1 MRRFRRFA
9 AACVALA
16 LSVAA
21 APAAARELHWRSVD
35 VHARLEP
42 DGALKVV
49 ETQAMVFTGDWNGGE
64 REFRLRFGQRY
75 ELARFTRIDPATGGE
90 VELTEGDLDDV
101 DEYAWHDS
109 STLRWRSR
117 LPSDP
122 PFDRREIVYRLEGVY
137 TGILEDAGDGRWIL
151 DHDFLFTERDG
162 VIERA
167 RVAFELGPDWELAAP
182 APAVVEIGRLAPGE
196 GLVLHRDLRFTG
208 AGRPERAG
216 IEWPDPG
223 RALVAVAFLLL
234 LALERLIA
242 WLRRDAALGR
252 FAPGPERIDRAWL
265 EQRVLSM
272 PPEVVGAAWD
282 RSVAGPEVAATLAR
296 LIAERKLSSRVERR
310 GWSVFGRDVLHLR
323 LEVAIDEIDS
333 TARPLIQ
340 ALFPLGAEIDT
351 DRLREH
357 YRSSG
362 FQPASKLRVGLEK
375 RVAAL
380 RGFEAGSPKP
390 SWKPTLL
397 LIVTGLALA
406 GVAAAT
412 APGGFV
418 ALVAAGFLIPA
429 SIPGWVGGAFGQSR
443 IGVPVGSL
451 IAIVISLLLHLV
463 LVGALALAP
472 GLPWLAVAA
481 AALVA
486 AGYGR
491 AFFNLLMS
499 RESAASLAVRRELAA
514 ARRYFEIELERASP
528 GLEDRWFPWIV
539 AFGLAPQVDRWFRA
553 HGGSGGLASSV
564 GGTSLGHGS
573 LSSSGSGWSG
583 GGGSFGGAG
592 ATASFAAAV
601 STMAAGVSAPSSSG
615 GGGGGGGGGSSG
627 GGGGGGW

>member
-1 MRRFRRFA
+1 MRKIRRAVA
-9 AACVALA
+9 ASAALA
-16 LSVAA
+16 LSLAA
-21 APAAARELHWRSVD
+21 APAAARELHWRSID
-35 VHARLEP
+35 VRARLEP
-42 DGALKVV
+42 DGALRVV

-64 REFRLRFGQRY
+64 RKFRLRFGQRY
-75 ELARFTRIDPATGGE
+75 ELVRISRIDPASGAE
-90 VELTEGDLDDV
+90 VELTEGDLDRV

-109 STLRWRSR
+109 KTLRWRSR
-117 LPSDP
+117 RPSDP
-122 PFDRREIVYRLEGVY
+122 PFAGQELVYRIEGVY
-137 TGILEDAGDGRWIL
+137 SGILKEAGDRLWVL
-151 DHDFLFTERDG
+151 DHDLLFADRDG
-162 VIERA
+162 DIERA
-167 RVAFELGPDWELAAP
+167 RLELDLGADWELAAP
-182 APAVVEIGRLAPGE
+182 APAVIEVGRIPPGE
-196 GLVLHRDLRFTG
+196 GLVARRELRFTG
-208 AGRPERAG
+208 AGRPARAG
-216 IEWPDPG
+216 IEWPDPS
-223 RALVAVAFLLL
+223 RAILAAAFLLL
-234 LALERLIA
+234 LALERLVA

-323 LEVAIDEIDS
+323 LEVPIDEIDS

-357 YRSSG
+357 YRSRG

-375 RVAAL
+375 KVAAL

-397 LIVTGLALA
+397 LIATGLALA

-418 ALVAAGFLIPA
+418 ALVAAGFLVPA
-429 SIPGWVGGAFGQSR
+429 SLPGWIGAAFGQAR

-451 IAIVISLLLHLV
+451 IAIVVSLLLHV
-463 LVGALALAP
+463 LIVGGVALAP
-472 GLPWLAVAA
+472 GLPWLAAA
-481 AALVA
+481 AAAVVA

-491 AFFNLLMS
+491 AFFNLLMT

-514 ARRYFEIELERASP
+514 ARRYFEVELARRSP
-528 GLEDRWFPWIV
+528 DLEDRWFPWIV

-553 HGGSGGLASSV
+553 HGASGGLASSA
-564 GGTSLGHGS
+564 GTTSFGHGS
-573 LSSSGSGWSG
+573 SSSAGGGWSG